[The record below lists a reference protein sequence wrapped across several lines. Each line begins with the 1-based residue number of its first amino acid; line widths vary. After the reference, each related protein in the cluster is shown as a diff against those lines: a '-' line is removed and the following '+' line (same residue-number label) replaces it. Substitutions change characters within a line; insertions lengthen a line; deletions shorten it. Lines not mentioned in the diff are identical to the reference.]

1 MSDTEPSA
9 VTVEPASAR
18 PLPSV
23 DTRGNLGMA
32 VAAGV
37 VAMLVGAVLWA
48 VITVTTEF
56 QIGFMAIGV
65 GVLVGY
71 AVRRFGNGTTM
82 PFALTGA
89 VLALLGCV
97 LGNLFSVIGF
107 LSKQEG
113 MSLGDVAGF
122 VLGNPSMAMMFM
134 RESFSAMDLL
144 FYAIA
149 VYEGYKIAIKPATP
163 ATPAA

>member
-1 MSDTEPSA
+1 MGDSTDDT
-9 VTVEPASAR
+9 
-18 PLPSV
+18 
-23 DTRGNLGMA
+23 GNLGTGI
-32 VAAGV
+32 AAGIA
-37 VAMLVGAVLWA
+37 AMLVGAVLWA

-65 GVLVGY
+65 GVLVGF
-71 AVRRFGNGTTM
+71 AIRRFGGGRTM
-82 PFALTGA
+82 AFALAGA

-113 MSLGDVAGF
+113 MALGEVAGF
-122 VLGNPSMAMMFM
+122 VLGNPSMAVMFM
-134 RESFSAMDLL
+134 RESFSAMDVL

-149 VYEGYKIAIKPATP
+149 VYEGYKLAVVPAEP
-163 ATPAA
+163 VPAAA